1 MRATRVGNSFSSCR
15 VIHAAA
21 DNVCEDAR
29 LDVTRADKQKANRKI
44 YRFARV
50 LQLPDT
56 QVLQRNNPDGV
67 FILEETNIRDRF
79 RLRISREVFDISVFS
94 RQTDTHRGV
103 FKVVQTAVCQ
113 DEPPPLPGFNSP
125 AFNKQK
131 QTLEETRAQ
140 THDACRRLRF
150 SSIIVS
156 PIFRSQPSLSGLKNV
171 SVRSFPSSSGIL
183 NGSLRML
190 AYSFWKDR
198 RESKLIDQH
207 SSSQITKLSQWK
219 NPKANIF
226 TQKQSR

>member
-1 MRATRVGNSFSSCR
+1 MRQQIMCARTLDSTSHALINKKQIEKSTGLLESCSSLTHR
-15 VIHAAA
+15 SSRGIIPMGSLSW
-21 DNVCEDAR
+21 R
-29 LDVTRADKQKANRKI
+29 RRTS
-44 YRFARV
+44 
-50 LQLPDT
+50 
-56 QVLQRNNPDGV
+56 
-67 FILEETNIRDRF
+67 ETDLGF
-79 RLRISREVFDISVFS
+79 ESPGKCLTFLYLAG

-140 THDACRRLRF
+140 RHDACRRLRF

-219 NPKANIF
+219 NPKVNIF